1 MKQRPELLDIFN
13 LRSSIRSF
21 TGEVIDDDTIEQILE
36 AALIAPSSG
45 NMQPWEFIVVKT
57 PEKKREIVS
66 TTFTGYFAGEDN
78 QQTWLNDAG
87 FLLVL
92 AANIK
97 RTKARYGEAGSQYWP
112 IIDATIAGEHAV
124 LAATVLGLGTCWI
137 GGYNEKKL
145 KRVVNL
151 PNYVK
156 PVAIIAFGHIKE
168 GSERLN
174 RMKADLVRHDEEYGK
189 IRE

>member
-1 MKQRPELLDIFN
+1 
-13 LRSSIRSF
+13 
-21 TGEVIDDDTIEQILE
+21 
-36 AALIAPSSG
+36 
-45 NMQPWEFIVVKT
+45 MQPWEFIVVKT

-124 LAATVLGLGTCWI
+124 LAATALGLGTRSEEHTSELQSRGHLVCRLLL
-137 GGYNEKKL
+137 EKK
-145 KRVVNL
+145 
-151 PNYVK
+151 
-156 PVAIIAFGHIKE
+156 
-168 GSERLN
+168 
-174 RMKADLVRHDEEYGK
+174 
-189 IRE
+189 